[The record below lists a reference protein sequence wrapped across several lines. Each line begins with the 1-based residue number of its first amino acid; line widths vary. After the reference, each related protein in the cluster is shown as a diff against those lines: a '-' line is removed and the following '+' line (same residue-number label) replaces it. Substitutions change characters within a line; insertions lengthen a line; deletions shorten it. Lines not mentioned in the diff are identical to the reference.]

1 MRPQPWID
9 GSLLVAAAA
18 LAAAP
23 GMVPFAPYAPLGAI
37 ALLHVW
43 GAAVPRS
50 SYFLR
55 VHWRLPPGCPGL
67 ALTFDDGPHPE
78 ITPRLLDLL
87 AAAHQQATFFVI
99 GEHVRAH
106 GALLR
111 RMLAEGHALGIH
123 SDRHDRFLAARGTA
137 TVRRDLEHCAA
148 AIADATGAAPPR
160 LFRPPI
166 GIKSPSV
173 ARAAAE
179 LGLST
184 ITWSCRG
191 LDGVARA
198 DPARVLAR
206 LARGIAPRAIL
217 TLHDGHEPGHPCD
230 RSACLVVTEALL
242 PRLRAAGCASRA
254 LVVAR
259 DEISLAEDATR
270 RA

>member
-23 GMVPFAPYAPLGAI
+23 GAAALAPYAPLGAI
-37 ALLHVW
+37 ALLHAW

-50 SYFLR
+50 GYFLR

-87 AAAHQQATFFVI
+87 AAARQQATFFVI
-99 GEHVRAH
+99 GEHVRSH

-111 RMLAEGHALGIH
+111 RMLAEGHAIGLH

-137 TVRRDLEHCAA
+137 TVRRDLERCAA
-148 AIADATGAAPPR
+148 AIADATGRPPPR

-173 ARAAAE
+173 AAAAAQ
-179 LGLST
+179 LGLRT
-184 ITWSCRG
+184 VTWSCRG
-191 LDGVARA
+191 LDGVAHA

-217 TLHDGHEPGHPCD
+217 TLHDGHEPGRPRD
-230 RSACLVVTEALL
+230 RSACLAVAAELL
-242 PRLRAAGCASRA
+242 PLLVRAGLPSRA
-254 LVVAR
+254 LAATA
-259 DEISLAEDATR
+259 DGLDLA
-270 RA
+270 